1 MKASTRL
8 FGNIDIED
16 DKILILENGII
27 GFPDM
32 KKFTLIYDN
41 ESGDQQS
48 IIWLQSMDEPH
59 FAMPVLSP
67 GLVKPDYN
75 PMVNDDLLA
84 QLGEFNNE
92 DLVVLVTLKV
102 PADIKD
108 MTVNLKAP
116 IIINYAN
123 KKGAQIIVE
132 NEDYPVR
139 YPIYDILQSIK
150 EEANK

>member
-1 MKASTRL
+1 
-8 FGNIDIED
+8 
-16 DKILILENGII
+16 
-27 GFPDM
+27 
-32 KKFTLIYDN
+32 
-41 ESGDQQS
+41 
-48 IIWLQSMDEPH
+48 
-59 FAMPVLSP
+59 
-67 GLVKPDYN
+67 
-75 PMVNDDLLA
+75 MVNDDLLTP
-84 QLGEFNNE
+84 LGEFNNE

-102 PADIKD
+102 PANAKD